1 LDKVVELKSRIEE
14 LEDWFFKVESNIQSS
29 LEKLQDTVFMDR
41 VVLMNLKWKVRE
53 MADDRW

>member
-14 LEDWFFKVESNIQSS
+14 LEDWFFKVESNVQSS

-41 VVLMNLKWKVRE
+41 VVLMNLKWKVRK
-53 MADDRW
+53 MTDDRW